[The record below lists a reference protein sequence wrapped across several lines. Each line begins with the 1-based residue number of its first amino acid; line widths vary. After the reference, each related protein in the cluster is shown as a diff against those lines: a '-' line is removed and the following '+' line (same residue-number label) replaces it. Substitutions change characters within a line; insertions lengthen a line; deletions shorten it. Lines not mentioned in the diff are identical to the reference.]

1 MLEGRNNFE
10 MNHSANKR
18 KQLTSRHMRVRKKVS
33 GSKSRPRLAVF
44 RSSKHIYA
52 QIIDDTAANT
62 IASASSLDADG
73 KSEGETK
80 SESAKIIGSLIANK
94 AISKGINSVV
104 FDRGGFKYHGRV
116 KSLADA
122 ARKGGLKF

>member
-18 KQLTSRHMRVRKKVS
+18 KQLASRHIRVRKKVS

-52 QIIDDTAANT
+52 QIIDDINANT

-80 SESAKIIGSLIANK
+80 SESAKIIGSLIANR
-94 AISKGINSVV
+94 AISKGIKSVV

-122 ARKGGLKF
+122 ARKGGLEF